1 MYLKGS
7 ESFFK
12 GVTLSD
18 EETAFFSSLSKPPF
32 LSLNVLSVYQIN
44 CILSVYQFIQSVQF
58 MSKIKNKNTPHVLP
72 KLYGVPCNAYPTNFS
87 LMNFSLPRTSL
98 KTSRFAISVR
108 GPILW
113 NNCLSKYVK
122 RINKF
127 LLFQKRAKE
136 NIMEIS
142 TAANFFQSKDPQLLN

>member
-18 EETAFFSSLSKPPF
+18 EETAFFSSPSKPPF
-32 LSLNVLSVYQIN
+32 LSLNV
-44 CILSVYQFIQSVQF
+44 LSVYQFIQSVQF

-108 GPILW
+108 GPSL
-113 NNCLSKYVK
+113 
-122 RINKF
+122 
-127 LLFQKRAKE
+127 
-136 NIMEIS
+136 
-142 TAANFFQSKDPQLLN
+142 

>member
-7 ESFFK
+7 ESFSK

-18 EETAFFSSLSKPPF
+18 EETAFFSSPSEPPF
-32 LSLNVLSVYQIN
+32 LSLNVLCVYQIN
-44 CILSVYQFIQSVQF
+44 CILSVYQSVQF

-87 LMNFSLPRTSL
+87 LMNFALPRTSL

-108 GPILW
+108 GPIL
-113 NNCLSKYVK
+113 
-122 RINKF
+122 
-127 LLFQKRAKE
+127 
-136 NIMEIS
+136 
-142 TAANFFQSKDPQLLN
+142 

>member
-1 MYLKGS
+1 MYLEGS

-18 EETAFFSSLSKPPF
+18 EETAFFSSPSKPPF

-44 CILSVYQFIQSVQF
+44 CLLSVYQFIQSVQF

-87 LMNFSLPRTSL
+87 LRNFSLPRTSL

-108 GPILW
+108 GPIL
-113 NNCLSKYVK
+113 
-122 RINKF
+122 
-127 LLFQKRAKE
+127 
-136 NIMEIS
+136 
-142 TAANFFQSKDPQLLN
+142 